1 MYCLKNVRELIMLP
15 AYSVLM
21 SVYAKEKP
29 ENLRESIKSMVEQT
43 VEPDDFVIVCDGQ
56 LTSALYL
63 VIDEFKEKYPYIN
76 VIYTEK
82 NKGLASALQNGLN
95 YCKNDIVARMDS
107 DDIALPNRMQLQLN
121 AFSKKNADIVSGTIA
136 EFDSDPEHI
145 LNYRILPKTCAG
157 IKNYSR
163 RRNPFNHPCTAFRK
177 QQVYMAG
184 GYEECRWFED
194 YYLWLRMLRRGCK
207 AYNIRQPILYM
218 RAGKG
223 MYSRR
228 GGLEY
233 THAALRFR
241 KRMYKE
247 GFCSFGDF
255 IYTCAAHIAVGLIPN
270 RLRIFVYS
278 KFLRKTVTK

>member
-1 MYCLKNVRELIMLP
+1 MPNE
-15 AYSVLM
+15 YSVLM

-43 VEPDDFVIVCDGQ
+43 IEPDDFVIVCDGQ

-76 VIYTEK
+76 VIYCEK
-82 NKGLASALQNGLN
+82 NKGLAAALETGLN

-107 DDIALPNRMQLQLN
+107 DDIAFPDRMRLQLD
-121 AFSKKNADIVSGTIA
+121 AFREKNADIVSGTVA
-136 EFDSDPEHI
+136 EFDKSIDNI
-145 LNYRILPKTCAG
+145 LAYKELPKTSAR
-157 IKNYSR
+157 IQNYAK

-184 GYEECRWFED
+184 GYMECRWFED

-207 AYNIRQPILYM
+207 AYNIRQPLVYM

-223 MYSRR
+223 MYGRR
-228 GGLEY
+228 GGFQY
-233 THAALRFR
+233 TLAALKFR
-241 KRMYKE
+241 KRIFKE
-247 GFCSFGDF
+247 GYCGFSDF
-255 IYTCAAHIAVGLIPN
+255 ICACAAHIAVGLVPN
-270 RLRIFVYS
+270 RLRIFIYS
-278 KFLRKTVTK
+278 KFLRKTVEK

>member
-1 MYCLKNVRELIMLP
+1 MSV

-21 SVYAKEKP
+21 SVYVKEKP

-56 LTSALYL
+56 LTTALYL

-76 VIYTEK
+76 VIYSEK
-82 NKGLASALQNGLN
+82 NKGLAEALGNGLN

-107 DDIALPNRMQLQLN
+107 DDIAFPDRMQLQLD
-121 AFSKKNADIVSGTIA
+121 AFKNKNADIVSGTVA
-136 EFDSDPEHI
+136 EFDGDIENI
-145 LNYRILPKTCAG
+145 VAYRELPRTHARISKYA
-157 IKNYSR
+157 R

-177 QQVYMAG
+177 QQVYVVG
-184 GYEECRWFED
+184 GYEDFRWFED
-194 YYLWLRMLRRGCK
+194 YYLWLKMLKNGCR
-207 AYNIRQPILYM
+207 AYNIKQPLLYM

-233 THAALRFR
+233 TIAALKFR
-241 KRMYKE
+241 KKMLKE
-247 GFCSFGDF
+247 GFCGFWDF
-255 IYTCAAHIAVGLIPN
+255 IVTSTAHIVMGLVPN
-270 RLRIFVYS
+270 RLRIFLYS
-278 KFLRKTVTK
+278 KFLRKTGGK

>member
-1 MYCLKNVRELIMLP
+1 MPNE
-15 AYSVLM
+15 YSVLM

-63 VIDEFKEKYPYIN
+63 VIDEFREKYPYIN
-76 VIYTEK
+76 VIYCEK
-82 NKGLASALQNGLN
+82 NKGLAAALETGLN

-107 DDIALPNRMQLQLN
+107 DDIAFPDRMKLQLD
-121 AFSKKNADIVSGTIA
+121 AFREKNADIVSGTVA
-136 EFDSDPEHI
+136 EFDKSIDDI
-145 LNYRILPKTCAG
+145 LAYKELPKTSAR
-157 IKNYSR
+157 IKNYAK

-184 GYEECRWFED
+184 GYMECRWFED

-207 AYNIRQPILYM
+207 AYNIRQPLVYM

-223 MYSRR
+223 MYGRR
-228 GGLEY
+228 GGFQY
-233 THAALRFR
+233 TLAALKFR
-241 KRMYKE
+241 KRMLKE
-247 GFCSFGDF
+247 GYCGFFDF
-255 IYTCAAHIAVGLIPN
+255 IYACAGHIAVGLVPN
-270 RLRIFVYS
+270 RLRIFIYS
-278 KFLRKTVTK
+278 KFLRKTVEK